1 MSFQYTKFY
10 TKSTVSESSMALRR
24 FNPPYAVNRP
34 RTNSPLSPPFCGYS
48 SFEAQADN
56 ALVVCVTRA
65 SLSFARFVP
74 SLVLKLLLR
83 KTFSALFKVLVW
95 W

>member
-1 MSFQYTKFY
+1 M
-10 TKSTVSESSMALRR
+10 VSHIGENVHQLPRASGSNLG
-24 FNPPYAVNRP
+24 NPPYAVNRP

-83 KTFSALFKVLVW
+83 KTFSALFIKVLVW